1 MGEQRATMSETEFAK
16 AVGLSRVTLWRL
28 RQKGLVPHYRIGT
41 KILYGQQHVDEFLK
55 EHEFKKQ
62 NSQLS
67 EINGGM
73 Q

>member
-1 MGEQRATMSETEFAK
+1 MSEQRVTMSEAQFAK

-55 EHEFKKQ
+55 ANENTLNTNQIKK
-62 NSQLS
+62 
-67 EINGGM
+67 G
-73 Q
+73 